1 MESFSFHACF
11 GAKISYFLREKFNI
25 EKVLKKTGYTSI
37 ITSLV
42 LGILGLV
49 MFMYSEATL
58 KIIAYVLGAILM
70 LTGIIKIIGYF
81 TEKGSYDLF
90 NYELVYGIISIL
102 FGLVVATHT
111 ETLESLIG
119 IILGVWIIYS
129 SLMRF
134 GLSLKLKAFE
144 AKSWIAMLI
153 VAVLM
158 MICGIYIMF
167 TPDIIIA
174 TLGLIILAYSIMDII
189 EGIAF
194 IVNVNKLKKLD

>member
-1 MESFSFHACF
+1 MD
-11 GAKISYFLREKFNI
+11 I

-81 TEKGSYDLF
+81 TQKGSYDLF

-194 IVNVNKLKKLD
+194 IVNVNKLKKLDQIDNLKHFERSALKKFG

>member
-1 MESFSFHACF
+1 MD
-11 GAKISYFLREKFNI
+11 I

-58 KIIAYVLGAILM
+58 KIIAYVL
-70 LTGIIKIIGYF
+70 
-81 TEKGSYDLF
+81 EKGSYDLF

>member
-1 MESFSFHACF
+1 M
-11 GAKISYFLREKFNI
+11 
-25 EKVLKKTGYTSI
+25 
-37 ITSLV
+37 
-42 LGILGLV
+42 
-49 MFMYSEATL
+49 
-58 KIIAYVLGAILM
+58 
-70 LTGIIKIIGYF
+70 
-81 TEKGSYDLF
+81 
-90 NYELVYGIISIL
+90 
-102 FGLVVATHT
+102 
-111 ETLESLIG
+111 
-119 IILGVWIIYS
+119 GVWIIYS

>member
-1 MESFSFHACF
+1 MD
-11 GAKISYFLREKFNI
+11 I
-25 EKVLKKTGYTSI
+25 EKVLKKTRYTSI

-194 IVNVNKLKKLD
+194 IVNVNKLKKLY

>member
-1 MESFSFHACF
+1 
-11 GAKISYFLREKFNI
+11 
-25 EKVLKKTGYTSI
+25 
-37 ITSLV
+37 
-42 LGILGLV
+42 
-49 MFMYSEATL
+49 
-58 KIIAYVLGAILM
+58 
-70 LTGIIKIIGYF
+70 
-81 TEKGSYDLF
+81 
-90 NYELVYGIISIL
+90 
-102 FGLVVATHT
+102 
-111 ETLESLIG
+111 
-119 IILGVWIIYS
+119 
-129 SLMRF
+129 MRF